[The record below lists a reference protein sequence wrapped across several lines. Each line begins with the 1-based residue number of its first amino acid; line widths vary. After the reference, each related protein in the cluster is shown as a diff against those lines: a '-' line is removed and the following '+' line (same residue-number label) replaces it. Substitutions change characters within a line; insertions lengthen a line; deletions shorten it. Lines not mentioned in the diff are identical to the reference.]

1 MKNKSILLLIAILS
15 MSLMAS
21 TCSSDDDGGNG
32 GDNNQQINEW
42 EDTTETGTWKITL
55 YSDDGE
61 DETYHYVDYSFNFG
75 TNGVLTAQKGDET
88 ITGTWSITDDSNS
101 SDDDDGNS
109 GDIDF
114 NIFFSAPPRFEEL
127 SDDWDIV
134 SITDTKIELTDVSG
148 GNGGT
153 DHLTFTKN

>member
-1 MKNKSILLLIAILS
+1 MKNKSILLLIAVLS

-21 TCSSDDDGGNG
+21 TCSNDDDGN
-32 GDNNQQINEW
+32 GDNNQQIGQW
-42 EDTTETGTWKITL
+42 ENITETGTWKITL
-55 YSDDGE
+55 YSDDG
-61 DETYHYVDYSFNFG
+61 DNETHHYEGYIFTFAATG
-75 TNGVLTAQKGDET
+75 QLTAVKGDET

-101 SDDDDGNS
+101 NDDDDGNS

-114 NIFFSAPPRFEEL
+114 NIFFSAPQRFEEL

-134 SITDTKIELTDVSG
+134 SITNTKIELMDVSG

-153 DHLTFTKN
+153 DHLTFSKN